1 MGDYKPQASA
11 LEVQK
16 KQYTKKLEK
25 ISKEI
30 ATLDTEWTRV
40 NHMLER
46 VEAALREKTEDD

>member
-1 MGDYKPQASA
+1 MGGYKPQANA

-16 KQYTKKLEK
+16 KQYTEKLER

-46 VEAALREKTEDD
+46 VETALREEN